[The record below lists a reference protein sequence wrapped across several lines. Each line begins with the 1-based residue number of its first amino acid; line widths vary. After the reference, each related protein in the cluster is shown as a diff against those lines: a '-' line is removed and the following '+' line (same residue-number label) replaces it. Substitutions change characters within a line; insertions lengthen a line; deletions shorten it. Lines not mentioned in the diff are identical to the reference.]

1 VQRHTILYD
10 RKSAFLV
17 AESNPK
23 LNEAQM
29 GGGFQVP
36 VTLPATESEHIVI
49 RHVFVIFLE
58 DGGSATSFTW
68 H

>member
-1 VQRHTILYD
+1 VQRHTI
-10 RKSAFLV
+10 LV

-23 LNEAQM
+23 LNGAQM

-36 VTLPATESEHIVI
+36 VTLPATEREHIVI

-58 DGGSATSFTW
+58 NGGGATSFTW